1 MTYLNVC
8 CCGWIV
14 KCQHKSNS
22 NEHWGDLNGLSGVR
36 VTSLHLTFMSVIFLC
51 VVYYVVCHMW
61 FMWSGILKKLRSCDA
76 TAAKIRSFTSWWI
89 RTALTL
95 QLQSACLLLFVG
107 NNWSSF
113 TPLPGSCYSHRKIES
128 GRAMKREWN
137 ENDKLHSEVITQL
150 TSSKMLALADCCL
163 LTHVS
168 HVSDDVSA
176 FLTASPLPSMSDVH
190 LGFTKRSWR
199 LPSTW

>member
-1 MTYLNVC
+1 MSTEETWMVSVESGSRLFTSRL
-8 CCGWIV
+8 
-14 KCQHKSNS
+14 CQ
-22 NEHWGDLNGLSGVR
+22 W
-36 VTSLHLTFMSVIFLC
+36 FLC
-51 VVYYVVCHMW
+51 VVCYVVCHMW
-61 FMWSGILKKLRSCDA
+61 FMWSGILKKLRGCDA

-95 QLQSACLLLFVG
+95 QLQSACLLLFVW